1 LVFTGTYE
9 HTIDAKN
16 RLAIP
21 ADIRSQILDESTR
34 GGEGAKGG
42 GPVFVYIT
50 LGEDQSL
57 NLYTEARFEQR
68 SAELDRSELPAEK
81 LLEYEQVMYSLTGR
95 VEIDQQGR
103 VRLPDHLLQK
113 SGLKSEVT
121 LIGVKDHLEIHD
133 RTQWRERLE
142 KVLSE
147 NRGLLMNPRRAMK

>member
-1 LVFTGTYE
+1 MVFTGTYE

-16 RLAIP
+16 RLAVP
-21 ADIRSQILDESTR
+21 SDIRSQIL
-34 GGEGAKGG
+34 GEAARDGKGG
-42 GPVFVYIT
+42 DSPVFVYIT

-68 SAELDRSELPAEK
+68 SAELDRSELPADK
-81 LLEYEQVMYSLTGR
+81 LLEYEQVMYSLTAR

-103 VRLPDHLLQK
+103 VRLPEHLLER

-121 LIGVKDHLEIHD
+121 LIGVKDHLQIRD
-133 RTQWRERLE
+133 RRQWRERLE

-147 NRGLLMNPRRAMK
+147 NRSLLMNPRRAMK

>member
-1 LVFTGTYE
+1 MVFTGTYE

-21 ADIRSQILDESTR
+21 ADIRSQILGEAGGGGKES
-34 GGEGAKGG
+34 G
-42 GPVFVYIT
+42 GPVFVYVT

-81 LLEYEQVMYSLTGR
+81 LLEYEQVMYSLTAR

-103 VRLPDHLLQK
+103 VRLPEHLLER
-113 SGLKSEVT
+113 SELKTEVT
-121 LIGVKDHLEIHD
+121 LIGVKDHLQIRD
-133 RTQWRERLE
+133 RTQWKEHLT
-142 KVLSE
+142 KVLAE
-147 NRGLLMNPRRAMK
+147 KRGLLMNPRRAMK